1 MPASATTGEV
11 ANLATVSLERHLER
25 NLRALHILER
35 TGY

>member
-11 ANLATVSLERHLER
+11 ASLATVSLERHLER

-35 TGY
+35 S